1 MANTILLLSL
11 ATILLATA
19 SEASPPELKSG
30 SFYSPPFEMTP
41 GKVVF
46 DYFYGVDFPTGHL
59 AVKTFRADLVD
70 DDDNVIPFHEVY
82 LHHSSMSRYYQAQN
96 YSIPSVLET
105 ETLPYSE
112 TGGFVYRRNDG
123 ICQSDILGQYL
134 GLGTEMQSTPYVV
147 PDPYGMEVGDPAQI
161 PAGRDLYNVSVDG
174 LGRELDQFGEPLPD
188 DYYGGLSCCY
198 AHTRC
203 KVKEGFHAPSR
214 MIRLRYSMTWTEWEP
229 SIVPVRVYIF
239 DITDE
244 MKLKV
249 SRDTGAVTAEH
260 DCGLEYMVESCHVN
274 GPKNNIIAAAED
286 DDDDKRCADFQKTIV
301 PMPNGGDVIFGL
313 THLHGGAINS
323 TIYGQD
329 GRVLCKTEPIYG
341 EGEEEGYIVGISTC
355 QPEPGS
361 VWINDGEM
369 IVHETVYTAAR
380 RRTGVMG
387 LFYLLV
393 ADRRED
399 ALTPP
404 ATNSFLRLPSLL
416 AEKVTVG
423 PGVTATSTSGAVVGV
438 GLLLVAAVVL
448 VVVVGK
454 RTKTGGG
461 CTWV

>member
-1 MANTILLLSL
+1 MVHAIDTRG
-11 ATILLATA
+11 A
-19 SEASPPELKSG
+19 
-30 SFYSPPFEMTP
+30 
-41 GKVVF
+41 
-46 DYFYGVDFPTGHL
+46 VDRFGC
-59 AVKTFRADLVD
+59 
-70 DDDNVIPFHEVY
+70 
-82 LHHSSMSRYYQAQN
+82 
-96 YSIPSVLET
+96 T
-105 ETLPYSE
+105 EC
-112 TGGFVYRRNDG
+112 R
-123 ICQSDILGQYL
+123 
-134 GLGTEMQSTPYVV
+134 
-147 PDPYGMEVGDPAQI
+147 
-161 PAGRDLYNVSVDG
+161 RDLYNVSVDG

-404 ATNSFLRLPSLL
+404 ATNSFLRLPSL
-416 AEKVTVG
+416 V
-423 PGVTATSTSGAVVGV
+423 
-438 GLLLVAAVVL
+438 
-448 VVVVGK
+448 
-454 RTKTGGG
+454 RT
-461 CTWV
+461 